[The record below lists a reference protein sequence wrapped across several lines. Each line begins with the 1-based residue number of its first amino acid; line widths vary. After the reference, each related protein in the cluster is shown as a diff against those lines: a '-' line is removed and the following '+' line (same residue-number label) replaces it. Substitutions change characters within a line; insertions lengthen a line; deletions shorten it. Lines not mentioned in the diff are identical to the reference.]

1 MMQYARGRATK
12 YPTASGTAVTI
23 DDNTPNP
30 ASPHMM
36 ARVMPNA
43 MLSLAILC
51 SFPEGAVFL
60 RRVLSASLESNP
72 IKLNPLGQHYPPI
85 RHHSLDVAMT
95 HEKHL
100 TAAFASGA
108 LRNGSG

>member
-43 MLSLAILC
+43 MLSLAIVC

-60 RRVLSASLESNP
+60 QRVLSASLESNP

-85 RHHSLDVAMT
+85 RQHSLDVANDAR
-95 HEKHL
+95 E
-100 TAAFASGA
+100 AFD
-108 LRNGSG
+108 GSFCLGCFAQ